1 MDFCTDEVEVE
12 ATKQDMWMKQIFK
25 WEVNRAQIQVMAQK
39 LLNVTEEAEAGGA
52 VEDEAGVMLKVQQN
66 QLDVAII
73 MHHRT
78 TWK

>member
-1 MDFCTDEVEVE
+1 MDFCADELEVE

-25 WEVNRAQIQVMAQK
+25 WEVNRALMQVMAQK
-39 LLNVTEEAEAGGA
+39 LLNVTEEAEAGGT

-66 QLDVAII
+66 QLDMAIFL
-73 MHHRT
+73 HHRN